1 MQQTLKDVDENIS
14 LAQRR
19 AFLQLPLEER
29 RRQLAAQAERMIK
42 CYESEAERPER
53 EAWQGGDVVES

>member
-1 MQQTLKDVDENIS
+1 MSETVTDVDQAIS

-29 RRQLAAQAERMIK
+29 RRQLAAQAERMDEY
-42 CYESEAERPER
+42 YESEPERTAR
-53 EAWQGGDVVES
+53 EAWQGSDIVES